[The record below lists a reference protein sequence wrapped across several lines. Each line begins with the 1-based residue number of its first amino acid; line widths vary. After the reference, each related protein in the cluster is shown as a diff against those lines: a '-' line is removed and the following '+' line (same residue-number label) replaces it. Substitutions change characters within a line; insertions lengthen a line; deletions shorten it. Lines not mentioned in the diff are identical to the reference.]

1 MSPEMNEF
9 FYGQDKDDEENDEKN
24 EKRKKEE

>member
-9 FYGQDKDDEENDEKN
+9 FYGQDKDDEKN